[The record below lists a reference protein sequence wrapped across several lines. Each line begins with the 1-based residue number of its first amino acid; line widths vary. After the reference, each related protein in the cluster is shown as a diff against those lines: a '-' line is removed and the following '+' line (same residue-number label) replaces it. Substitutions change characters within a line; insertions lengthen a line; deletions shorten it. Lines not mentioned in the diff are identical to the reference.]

1 MKLRSNGY
9 PLPINPQLIAIL
21 EQELGKAEIDISGG
35 IILNFRD
42 PHYSAESG
50 GFHPEEIAIDR
61 DGKLLY
67 LTDFAYVGAG
77 WDVELAKE
85 LDFDFS
91 CGLFQQY
98 GMDYPIAKG
107 RELFDLWQQNFC
119 SYVAMGL
126 FQISVSSL

>member
-1 MKLRSNGY
+1 MKLQTNGY
-9 PLPINPQLIAIL
+9 PLAINSQLIAIL
-21 EQELGKAEIDISGG
+21 ELELAKSEVDASTGV
-35 IILNFRD
+35 ILNFRD
-42 PHYSAESG
+42 PDYSAESG
-50 GFHPEEIAIDR
+50 GFHPVEIAMDR

-77 WDVELAKE
+77 WNVELAKE

-91 CGLFQQY
+91 CGLFQQF

-119 SYVAMGL
+119 SYVAMGV